1 MKHVKDVKHV
11 DYDTALDLRS
21 ASSITLSPNTFGLQ
35 RISKVR
41 LLPDIYQEGRD
52 YAVEMSDGD
61 ARLVILDPD
70 LFRGR
75 EVLLSVGG

>member
-1 MKHVKDVKHV
+1 MGAILASGEIEA
-11 DYDTALDLRS
+11 ALDLRS
-21 ASSITLSPNTFGLQ
+21 ASSITLSPNTFGLEK
-35 RISKVR
+35 ISKVR

-52 YAVEMSDGD
+52 YAVEMGDGNGD